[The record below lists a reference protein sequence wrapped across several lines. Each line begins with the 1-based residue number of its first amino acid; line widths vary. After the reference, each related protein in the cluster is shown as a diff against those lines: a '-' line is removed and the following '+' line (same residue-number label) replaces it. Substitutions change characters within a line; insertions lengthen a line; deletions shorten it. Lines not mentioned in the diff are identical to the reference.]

1 MKKIY
6 LYSMIAVALGIA
18 AGISFFLIRDAN
30 AAIPPKITLVDQNN
44 QPYTFGKDK
53 TKLKLVEFIYTH
65 CPDICPTTT
74 QKMTLL
80 RNDLQ
85 KKGVYGNDIEF
96 ITITI
101 DPYRDSPQVLTKY
114 MNGFQIKNDGK
125 WIFLTADQN
134 KMKEGQQKIKDVAD
148 AFQFQYKDPGNGQF
162 IHSTFTY
169 LVDENNKFVKKFPMG
184 QDFNKQEV
192 FDTIMKKID

>member
-1 MKKIY
+1 MKRIY
-6 LYSMIAVALGIA
+6 LISGLLVFLGIA
-18 AGISFFLIRDAN
+18 AGISFFLMRDAN
-30 AAIPPKITLVDQNN
+30 ATIPAKITLTNQNN
-44 QPYTFGKDK
+44 EVYNFGKDR

-80 RNDLQ
+80 EKDLQ
-85 KKGVYGNDIEF
+85 KKGVYGKDIEF

-101 DPYRDSPQVLTKY
+101 DPYRDTPSVLKKY
-114 MNGFQIKNDGK
+114 MNGFGINNDGN
-125 WIFLTADQN
+125 WVFLSGNQKNPKEDQ
-134 KMKEGQQKIKDVAD
+134 KKIRAVAD

-184 QDFNKQEV
+184 QDFNKEKV
-192 FDTIMKKID
+192 YDTIMKNIN